1 MMANEQH
8 LEILRQSCEPLL
20 ERIQQLTHDLGILDD
35 QIQALGV
42 EGMNQL
48 HPMGYFALQPQV
60 NRLLKKK
67 QALQDAWNSAMN
79 ELANCRSG
87 QPSPHHP

>member
-1 MMANEQH
+1 MSQP
-8 LEILRQSCEPLL
+8 ICEPLL
-20 ERIQQLTHDLGILDD
+20 ERIQQLTHDLGVLDD

-48 HPMGYFALQPQV
+48 HPMGYFALQQQV
-60 NRLLKKK
+60 DRLVRKK
-67 QALQDAWNSAMN
+67 QALQDAWNRAMS
-79 ELANCRSG
+79 ELAMSRSD

>member
-1 MMANEQH
+1 MSQP
-8 LEILRQSCEPLL
+8 LCEPLL
-20 ERIQQLTHDLGILDD
+20 EKIQQLTHDLGVLDD

-60 NRLLKKK
+60 DRLLKKK
-67 QALQDAWNSAMN
+67 QPLLDAWNSAMN
-79 ELANCRSG
+79 ELAICKSG
-87 QPSPHHP
+87 QPSQDHA